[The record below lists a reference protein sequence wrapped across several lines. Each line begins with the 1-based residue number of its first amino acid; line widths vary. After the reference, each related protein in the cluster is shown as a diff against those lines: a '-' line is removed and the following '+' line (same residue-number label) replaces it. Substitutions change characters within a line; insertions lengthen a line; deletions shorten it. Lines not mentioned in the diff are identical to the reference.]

1 MAYRDSIT
9 RGMLDVPG
17 ASLCYE
23 VQGSGPALLLIPGGP
38 ADAAGFRRLAGLL
51 SDEFSV
57 VTYDPRG
64 LSRSSVED
72 PRQEIA
78 VETQAEDA
86 YRLLCAVNPEP
97 AYVFGSSGGAITG
110 LALVAKHP
118 NAVRVLIAHEPP
130 VMSLLPERDA
140 VAKQNEDVYQTYLQ
154 QGAGPAMMK
163 FMAMAGFQAGPPQSE
178 EDVAEE
184 SNPEMREAMEHMSA
198 NLDLFLGQMLREI
211 VAYKP
216 DAERL
221 SAGPAR
227 VVVARGTTSEGQL
240 AYRTAT
246 ALAEL
251 LGVEPVQFPGDHG
264 GYAADPEHFAQ
275 TLRQVLAG

>member
-1 MAYRDSIT
+1 MTYRDSIT

-38 ADAAGFRRLAGLL
+38 ADAAGFRHLAGLL

-72 PRQEIA
+72 PSQEIT

-86 YRLLCAVNPEP
+86 YRLLSAVTSEP
-97 AYVFGSSGGAITG
+97 AYVFGSSGGAVTG
-110 LALVAKHP
+110 LELVANHP
-118 NAVRVLIAHEPP
+118 NTVRVLIAHEPP

-140 VAKQNEDVYQTYLQ
+140 VATQNEEVYQTYLQ
-154 QGAGPAMMK
+154 QGVGPAMMK
-163 FMAMAGFQAGPPQSE
+163 FMAMAGFQAGPPPSE
-178 EDVAEE
+178 ASAAEE
-184 SNPEMREAMEHMSA
+184 PNPEMREAMERMTA

-221 SAGPAR
+221 SAGPAS

-246 ALAEL
+246 ALADL
-251 LGVEPVQFPGDHG
+251 LGVTSVQFPGDHG
-264 GYAADPEHFAQ
+264 GYAANPEEFAQ
-275 TLRQVLAG
+275 TLCQVLAG